1 MKRRALFALSAVFG
15 ALSGC
20 VRGTPDYAAWPH
32 DSCAGCTNDYSGWPV
47 SDRDDDGYD
56 DDVDCDD
63 HDPAVHPGATEICD
77 DHVDNDCDGLID
89 AADTQDCPG

>member
-1 MKRRALFALSAVFG
+1 MRRRLLLFASSLLG

-20 VRGTPDYAAWPH
+20 ERPTFDYAAWPH
-32 DSCAGCTNDYSGWPV
+32 DSDTVHDDYTGWTV

-63 HDPAVHPGATEICD
+63 SDPAVHPDATEICD
-77 DHVDNDCDGLID
+77 DTLDNDCDGLVD
-89 AADTQDCPG
+89 AADTEDCGG